1 MQQKRIQTLVNWPSS
16 SSSGILFLYV
26 FSISISNK
34 IVYFLCGSHTN
45 CEKKESINMNGRQ
58 SGKKKKRILFKI
70 ERKKK
75 LLWPESQP
83 MMMMNVTHPLLT
95 NV

>member
-1 MQQKRIQTLVNWPSS
+1 MYFQFQFQTKLFISYVDHIQTV
-16 SSSGILFLYV
+16 
-26 FSISISNK
+26 K
-34 IVYFLCGSHTN
+34 
-45 CEKKESINMNGRQ
+45 KKESINMNGRQ

-83 MMMMNVTHPLLT
+83 MMMMMMNVTHHY
-95 NV
+95 

>member
-1 MQQKRIQTLVNWPSS
+1 MYFQFQFQTKLFISYVDHIQTV
-16 SSSGILFLYV
+16 
-26 FSISISNK
+26 K
-34 IVYFLCGSHTN
+34 
-45 CEKKESINMNGRQ
+45 KKESINMNGRQ